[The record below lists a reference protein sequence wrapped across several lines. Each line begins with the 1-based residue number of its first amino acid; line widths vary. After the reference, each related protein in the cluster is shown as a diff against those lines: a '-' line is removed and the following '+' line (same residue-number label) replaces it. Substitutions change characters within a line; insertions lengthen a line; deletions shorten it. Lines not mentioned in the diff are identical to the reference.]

1 MSLFWG
7 PVFARAKEARTEPPE
22 HRDPGAYRLGGQN
35 LFWLERATLER
46 AACRLADEEPAF
58 AAIAQTQPSR
68 RFWVKAE
75 AKAKAEAEG
84 RPALEFQPGP
94 PA

>member
-22 HRDPGAYRLGGQN
+22 HRDPGAYRLGGQI
-35 LFWLERATLER
+35 LFCR
-46 AACRLADEEPAF
+46 AAARHERVVSRLADGGPAF

-68 RFWVKAE
+68 RYWVKAE